1 MNQNAPASEIHPDV
15 ADLAQRIVDEVNK
28 LVAGVETL
36 DANNW
41 LESADV
47 IDRLNQQLQAIL
59 IPDTREPTDS
69 SDTLDDPKKSTTSK
83 KS

>member
-15 ADLAQRIVDEVNK
+15 TDLAQRIVDEVNK

-69 SDTLDDPKKSTTSK
+69 PDTLDDPKKSTTSK